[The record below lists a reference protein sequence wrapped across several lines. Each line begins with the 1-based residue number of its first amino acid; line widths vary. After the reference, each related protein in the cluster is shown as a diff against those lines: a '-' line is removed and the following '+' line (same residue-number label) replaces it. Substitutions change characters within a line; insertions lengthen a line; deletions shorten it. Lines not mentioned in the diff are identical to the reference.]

1 MKSFINLINNFFF
14 RVKADFIRTK
24 YQQMAYINRL
34 KDETNESFE
43 DLNLVIENR
52 SFIH

>member
-1 MKSFINLINNFFF
+1 MNVFVFSR

-34 KDETNESFE
+34 KEETNGVFE
-43 DLNLVIENR
+43 DLHLVTNEY
-52 SFIH
+52 